1 MSLIKAIPV
10 LPCTSISKTID
21 FYTAKLGFT
30 SKLSGHFAVLK
41 KDAVEIHFYLV
52 KNINTSQQANC
63 FIITDNVMDLY
74 SICIANDLVYP
85 NGQITDLKTGKKEFS
100 ITDNNGNIIR
110 FGEQP

>member
-41 KDAVEIHFYLV
+41 KGAVEIHFYLV

-74 SICIANDLVYP
+74 AKCIANDLVYP
-85 NGQITDLKTGKKEFS
+85 NGQITDLKYGKKEFS

>member
-52 KNINTSQQANC
+52 KDINTYQPVIC
-63 FIITDNVMDLY
+63 FIITDNVLDFY
-74 SICIANDLVYP
+74 TKCIANDLVYP
-85 NGQITDLKTGKKEFS
+85 NGQITDLKFGKKEFS

>member
-1 MSLIKAIPV
+1 MSLFKAIPV
-10 LPCTSISKTID
+10 LPCKSIGKTID

-52 KNINTSQQANC
+52 KDILTFQPANC
-63 FIITDNVMDLY
+63 FIISDNVMDIY
-74 SICIANDLVYP
+74 NSSIAKDLVYP
-85 NGQITDLKTGKKEFS
+85 HGQLTDLNYGKKEFS